1 VCTQAGDEAGTAV
14 VTRLRGALKGVR
26 GAEISLASLAAAA
39 DAMQYSACVE
49 ALQGARQCLSEAV
62 RYCYL
67 SSTSA
72 VTTASQALLVLLSL
86 LLPLL
91 PQLLLPLLQPCS
103 IVLSW

>member
-26 GAEISLASLAAAA
+26 GAEISLSSLAAAA

-62 RYCYL
+62 RY
-67 SSTSA
+67 
-72 VTTASQALLVLLSL
+72 LLLLLSL
-86 LLPLL
+86 SLLGLL
-91 PQLLLPLLQPCS
+91 SLMQLLLVSL
-103 IVLSW
+103 VAGVR